1 MTAVMMRSQDK
12 LNPVRMTAYIA
23 VMTAL
28 SAVFGYAEQLIP
40 FVFFGIPGIKLGFAN
55 IVSLIALYVFGPVY
69 AYLILLARVLIV
81 GFMFGNMYS
90 IIFGISG
97 GISAMT
103 LMWILKKTGLFGMTG
118 VSAAGGVAH
127 NLGQLVVA
135 EITMNEINLI
145 FYLPVLVIF
154 GMLAGCVMGILGQTI
169 VLRMRWSDDRFFK
182 GHDRFDL

>member
-1 MTAVMMRSQDK
+1 
-12 LNPVRMTAYIA
+12 
-23 VMTAL
+23 
-28 SAVFGYAEQLIP
+28 
-40 FVFFGIPGIKLGFAN
+40 
-55 IVSLIALYVFGPVY
+55 
-69 AYLILLARVLIV
+69 
-81 GFMFGNMYS
+81 MFGNMYS

-118 VSAAGGVAH
+118 VSAAGGAAH

>member
-81 GFMFGNMYS
+81 GFMF
-90 IIFGISG
+90 
-97 GISAMT
+97 
-103 LMWILKKTGLFGMTG
+103 ILKKTGLFGMTG

-127 NLGQLVVA
+127 NLGQLIVA